1 MSKLDDLTTF
11 VSTHLP
17 PRVMQGFD
25 SFMDEVSFIPAR
37 RDLGEDQYQLAVMKF
52 DAVLSWERWP
62 YRVCDPRNLCALLL
76 VWQEGQDDVPYMDA
90 GLDMELPTLDVDVR
104 DQDSAIVVVSLQL
117 AESLAIVADDNGIIP
132 FDGRRWRLTSPE
144 VWQATSGHLFGAGD
158 DGAEVGA
165 S

>member
-1 MSKLDDLTTF
+1 MSKLDDLTKF

-90 GLDMELPTLDVDVR
+90 GLDMELPKLDVDVR

-117 AESLAIVADDNGIIP
+117 AESLAIVADDTGIIP
-132 FDGRRWRLTSPE
+132 FEGRRWRLTHPE
-144 VWQATSGHLFGAGD
+144 IWQATSGHLFGAD
-158 DGAEVGA
+158 ADGAEIG

>member
-1 MSKLDDLTTF
+1 
-11 VSTHLP
+11 
-17 PRVMQGFD
+17 GFD

-90 GLDMELPTLDVDVR
+90 GLDM
-104 DQDSAIVVVSLQL
+104 
-117 AESLAIVADDNGIIP
+117 
-132 FDGRRWRLTSPE
+132 
-144 VWQATSGHLFGAGD
+144 
-158 DGAEVGA
+158 
-165 S
+165 